1 MISRLQGN
9 VSASLFIL
17 LFHIQNALSKPLE
30 KDVLTAL
37 LDPQSDANLQQSKQF
52 IGTSV
57 IGGLMWPVLL
67 TLTFTAIM
75 ARVPDALQRL
85 LTGTGSNYRYSN
97 HQRMMSKDND
107 YLDNIMKTL
116 LKAIDTVEN
125 MKLATPLY
133 RRSN

>member
-1 MISRLQGN
+1 MISRLVRN
-9 VSASLFIL
+9 VSASVVLVL
-17 LFHIQNALSKPLE
+17 LYIENALCKPLE
-30 KDVLTAL
+30 KEVLSVI
-37 LDPQSDANLQQSKQF
+37 LDPQSNANLQQSKQF

-85 LTGTGSNYRYSN
+85 LTGTGSNYRYTN
-97 HQRMMSKDND
+97 HQRMRSKDNE

-116 LKAIDTVEN
+116 LSAIDTVEN
-125 MKLATPLY
+125 MKLAAPLH
-133 RRSN
+133 RR